1 MTDAELERELE
12 ALSSALH
19 GPGRTPSQRELQRLY
34 ELTGALM
41 RRRYG
46 SSTDFNHCS
55 VPAVSATVLR
65 MAGAI
70 SPCPLLNVGM
80 GGYPFVDMEL
90 TTRGFSVTGVEY
102 SESLTALAR
111 EVAGYRGG
119 EIRAVVADG
128 AGLPFRNASFEACLC
143 SETVEHVPD
152 DRAIIRDIHR
162 VLKPGGV
169 LLLTVPCLLAFIG
182 LGRRAVERLR
192 SGRMTLHPTHLRE
205 YTYRSAKRLVDPYFI
220 VERWAHVPFVTE
232 PLWKMPYE
240 RLLSLLVRLPLM
252 RQFSPSIA
260 FVLRRRP

>member
-1 MTDAELERELE
+1 VTEAELEQELE

-19 GPGRTPSQRELQRLY
+19 GPGRAPSHGELQRLY
-34 ELTGALM
+34 ELTGELM
-41 RRRYG
+41 RHRYG
-46 SSTDFNHCS
+46 ASSDFNPCS

-90 TTRGFSVTGVEY
+90 MARGFSVTGVEY
-102 SESLTALAR
+102 SQSLTALAR
-111 EVAGYRGG
+111 EVAGHRGR

-128 AGLPFRNASFEACLC
+128 AGLPFRDASFEACLC

-152 DRAIIRDIHR
+152 DGAMIRDIHR
-162 VLKPGGV
+162 VLKPGGM
-169 LLLTVPCLLAFIG
+169 LLLTVPCVLGFIG
-182 LGRRAVERLR
+182 LARRAAERLR
-192 SGRMTLHPTHLRE
+192 SGRVTLHPTHLRE
-205 YTYRSAKRLVDPYFI
+205 YTYRSAKQLVDPHFT
-220 VERWAHVPFVTE
+220 VERWAHVPFVIE

-240 RLLSLLVRLPLM
+240 RLLSLLTRLPLL
-252 RQFSPSIA
+252 RHFSPSIA